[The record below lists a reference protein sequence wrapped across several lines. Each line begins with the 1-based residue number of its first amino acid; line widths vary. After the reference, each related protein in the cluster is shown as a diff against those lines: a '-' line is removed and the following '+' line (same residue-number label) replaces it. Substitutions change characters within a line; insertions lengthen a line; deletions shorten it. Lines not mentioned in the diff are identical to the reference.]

1 MEETIFNPDEELIHQ
16 EDRPVVLQPE
26 ITEEEIQPAEEPLS
40 DRHEVNKPILSLD
53 EANDDFLVPDENAIL
68 EGQFEEIPAEE
79 LAAEEANPRIKPALL
94 AVITILALIVLCFIM
109 GLIIFFMILPDIRA
123 DRELGAAFLSL
134 CSSLV
139 AIKQ

>member
-1 MEETIFNPDEELIHQ
+1 MEENTVNSDEKLNPQ
-16 EDRPVVLQPE
+16 EDQPIIPQPG

-40 DRHEVNKPILSLD
+40 DRHEVDKPIIPLD
-53 EANDDFLVPDENAIL
+53 EANDDLLVPDENAIL

-94 AVITILALIVLCFIM
+94 AVITILALFVLCFIM

-123 DRELGAAFLSL
+123 DRELGAALLSFYYPL
-134 CSSLV
+134 
-139 AIKQ
+139 